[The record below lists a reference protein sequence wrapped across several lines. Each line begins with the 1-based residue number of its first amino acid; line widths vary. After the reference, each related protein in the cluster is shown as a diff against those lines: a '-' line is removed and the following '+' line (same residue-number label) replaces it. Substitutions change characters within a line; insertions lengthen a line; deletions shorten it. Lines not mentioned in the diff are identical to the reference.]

1 MDREKLH
8 RLLRLG
14 IEKGASDIHFQ
25 VGYLPLYR
33 FNGELVEL
41 RYKVLSASDTE
52 AIARMLRRGR
62 RAPTSTID
70 FNELDLAYELPNEGR
85 FRVNISRQRRCF
97 NVVLRVIPPQIRT
110 FEELNLP
117 TVLRDLAQMR
127 RGYVLITGATGMG
140 KSTTLATMIEEVNR
154 VRKAKIVTIEDPI
167 EFVFKHDKSIIT
179 QREIGT
185 DTADF
190 PDALHAALRQDPDV
204 IMVGEMRDLKTVDT
218 SLKAAETG
226 HMVFS
231 SIHTSDVSSTVN
243 RLVSFFPTEEQLAVR
258 ARLADNL
265 RAIVSLRLLPEQEAD
280 RARAGRRAH
289 ALDPQHPGV
298 HQGSRARP
306 TRSTTSSRKGRPREH
321 ADLRPAPARP
331 AARQQDLGGD
341 GAGGRLQSDRLPDQA
356 GPRRRRSRR
365 GGDAGSDQRS
375 DGDRVGRAL
384 LGRGSSACAPNSAD
398 RPKTLA
404 AALRSAASRAADAAS
419 GGLALVFA
427 AGGDAA
433 RPAPARGV
441 GLRRGRRRPRRRR
454 RRAAAR
460 ARRRAL
466 GRRARRRRT
475 SRRSARA
482 PRAAW

>member
-33 FNGELVEL
+33 FNGDLVEL

-52 AIARMLRRGR
+52 AIARMLVESD
-62 RAPTSTID
+62 ASPTSQLD
-70 FNELDLAYELPNEGR
+70 FNELDLAYELANEGR

-117 TVLRDLAQMR
+117 SVLRDLAQMR

-231 SIHTSDVSSTVN
+231 SIHTSDVSSTIN

-265 RAIVSLRLLPEQEAD
+265 RAIVSLRLLPNKKQT
-280 RARAGRRAH
+280 GRVPAVEIMR
-289 ALDPQHPGV
+289 
-298 HQGSRARP
+298 S
-306 TRSTTSSRKGRPREH
+306 TRSIQECIKDPGKTHEIHDFVAKGRPENMQTFDQH
-321 ADLRPAPARP
+321 LLDL
-331 AARQQDLGGD
+331 L
-341 GAGGRLQSDRLPDQA
+341 
-356 GPRRRRSRR
+356 
-365 GGDAGSDQRS
+365 
-375 DGDRVGRAL
+375 RANKI
-384 LGRGSSACAPNSAD
+384 SVETA
-398 RPKTLA
+398 LA
-404 AALRSAASRAADAAS
+404 AASNPTDFRTKLAMEGNDPDAVSTPDRIS
-419 GGLALVFA
+419 GPMELESDERF
-427 AGGDAA
+427 
-433 RPAPARGV
+433 
-441 GLRRGRRRPRRRR
+441 
-454 RRAAAR
+454 
-460 ARRRAL
+460 
-466 GRRARRRRT
+466 
-475 SRRSARA
+475 
-482 PRAAW
+482 